1 MLIQIYDFVVLIENI
16 KEKNLDF
23 EVCLLSQF
31 NGRIILVID
40 LVTGEFQMFVKFW
53 HYKIHK
59 KFACVYMQYTTN
71 SQPF

>member
-1 MLIQIYDFVVLIENI
+1 MHFETIMLIQIYDFVVLIENI

-40 LVTGEFQMFVKFW
+40 LVKWRIPNVCQVL
-53 HYKIHK
+53 
-59 KFACVYMQYTTN
+59 AL
-71 SQPF
+71 